1 MLTADWNRCNQT
13 GIKLAHLLSI
23 SDMRGK
29 RKNVNGQRPPRN
41 LCKYISA
48 PNVRSA
54 NPLFLIFGWPKIES
68 FVVINSPWTISLDL
82 EYGDEKAPMVYRG
95 FIMAFLF
102 IVLIKVMFWGNFSN
116 CLDFCSLL
124 PISFKKFQK
133 RITDN
138 LKIEIIGRLHR

>member
-1 MLTADWNRCNQT
+1 M
-13 GIKLAHLLSI
+13 
-23 SDMRGK
+23 
-29 RKNVNGQRPPRN
+29 
-41 LCKYISA
+41 
-48 PNVRSA
+48 
-54 NPLFLIFGWPKIES
+54 
-68 FVVINSPWTISLDL
+68 VINSPWTISLDL